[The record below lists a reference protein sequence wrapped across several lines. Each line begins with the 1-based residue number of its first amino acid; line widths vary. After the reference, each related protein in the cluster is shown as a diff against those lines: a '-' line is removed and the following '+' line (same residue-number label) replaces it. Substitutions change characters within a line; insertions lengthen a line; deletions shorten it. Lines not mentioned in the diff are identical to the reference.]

1 MLQQRGLCILSISVT
16 LFIAASAKLPLSS
29 QPWKEYAGKTV
40 YSRSFGSLP
49 ESEMNTVNVPY
60 IPKPSFFPKFVDPK
74 VMIAQKTEL
83 LKKLFGGLESVNYP
97 STSLSDNFSTFIRS
111 KPINSKFGPFAS
123 EFGSSYPETE
133 FNDFDSSDSL
143 YQRKRSIIT
152 PITNV
157 PTNQGSPPL
166 YPIFGSIPEDPEVY
180 NYNALQQYLPSVFGP
195 FGPYEGFGAY
205 GVYNPSP
212 AIDPASIFAA
222 KKTQFLDKL
231 FKSLSTN
238 TSAPETDIPITMS
251 TMVPPKFWSPFP
263 NFKEIT
269 TESSLPKSTVVP
281 PGFWA
286 PSSIIPAP
294 GEYTT
299 KVSIFLDKL
308 FKSIANK
315 TAAKAA
321 AGFGAT
327 NVDFSSDIITR
338 SLLNDV
344 SDDTKNRV
352 TRSFNDIQ
360 TLSIAK
366 DAIVDSII
374 AELGSLKTDMF
385 DNFNDLIMAQKLSTS
400 MGKKGVKSTKA
411 GSTSLYEP
419 IPIDYS
425 IPYKQKMMLLSEV
438 FDTLTEL
445 QKNISMAVSD
455 AIKSSTTEDPDQDDD
470 QYSDE
475 KYSGQKYMFN
485 ETFADAVLNKLM
497 ETNKPMGYQNPTLF
511 YQPSAS
517 VYQPQVPVNQ
527 PLAPIIQP
535 TEPFWMAY
543 VKAKSSTPKSKKVK
557 KVATRDIENDKENY
571 ISSKDYSNGQENDK
585 GEYKRAVKMSM
596 RQGYQ
601 SLPPGTVES
610 VQAGG
615 GSVPGHQGGGLKL
628 LIKMPQHSIMDV

>member
-1 MLQQRGLCILSISVT
+1 MLQQRGLCILSISVI
-16 LFIAASAKLPLSS
+16 LFIAASAK
-29 QPWKEYAGKTV
+29 PWKEYAGKTV
-40 YSRSFGSLP
+40 YSRSLGSLP
-49 ESEMNTVNVPY
+49 ESKMNTVNVPY

-74 VMIAQKTEL
+74 MMIAQKTEL
-83 LKKLFGGLESVNYP
+83 LKKLFGGLDPVDYS
-97 STSLSDNFSTFIRS
+97 STGLSDNFSTFLRS
-111 KPINSKFGPFAS
+111 KPMNSKFGLFAS
-123 EFGSSYPETE
+123 EYGSSYPETE

-166 YPIFGSIPEDPEVY
+166 YPIFGSMSEDPEVY
-180 NYNALQQYLPSVFGP
+180 NYNSLQQYLPSVFGP

-205 GVYNPSP
+205 GLYNPSP

-238 TSAPETDIPITMS
+238 TSDLETDTPIAKS
-251 TMVPPKFWSPFP
+251 TMVPSKFWSSFS

-269 TESSLPKSTVVP
+269 TESSLPKSTIVP

-321 AGFGAT
+321 AGFDAT
-327 NVDFSSDIITR
+327 NIDFSSDVITR
-338 SLLNDV
+338 SLFNDV
-344 SDDTKNRV
+344 PDDTKNRV
-352 TRSFNDIQ
+352 TRSVNDIQ

-385 DNFNDLIMAQKLSTS
+385 DNFNDLIMAQKLSMS
-400 MGKKGVKSTKA
+400 IGKKGVKSTKA
-411 GSTSLYEP
+411 GSTSLDEP
-419 IPIDYS
+419 IRIDYS

-438 FDTLTEL
+438 FDILTEL

-455 AIKSSTTEDPDQDDD
+455 AIKSSTTEDPDQDDN
-470 QYSDE
+470 QYSDD

-497 ETNKPMGYQNPTLF
+497 ETNKPIGYQTPTSF

-517 VYQPQVPVNQ
+517 VYQPEVSVNQ
-527 PLAPIIQP
+527 PLVPIIQP

-543 VKAKSSTPKSKKVK
+543 VKGKNSTPKSKKMK
-557 KVATRDIENDKENY
+557 KVATRDIENDGENY

-585 GEYKRAVKMSM
+585 DEYKRALKMSM

-601 SLPPGTVES
+601 SMPPGTVES